1 MKTSDRI
8 RESRE
13 LLKLTKRELAK
24 RIGVHESS
32 ISKYEK
38 GLVDL
43 PLSKI
48 TELSRV
54 LKVSESYLMG

>member
-1 MKTSDRI
+1 VKTSDRI